1 MQLSVT
7 DRPVGGWFIG
17 RVYTRQHV
25 VVLTSQKSPLID
37 CNLLPTDFSYPM
49 TWLNIPEKAT
59 GKVLVE
65 TQPLR
70 RLFRWTWVI
79 ID

>member
-1 MQLSVT
+1 MQLSVR

-17 RVYTRQHV
+17 RVYT
-25 VVLTSQKSPLID
+25 
-37 CNLLPTDFSYPM
+37 DFSYPM
-49 TWLNIPEKAT
+49 TWLSNIPEKAT